1 MSAIIKLKYII
12 VFLWSGLFYFSY
24 AGMGISRFVSLPEL
38 RSASVGFCIM
48 DIETGEIVSSYDS
61 QRLLLPA
68 SALKL
73 LTSATVLGIYGG
85 EHRFYTDVQYS
96 GYIGKDG
103 VLYGDL
109 YIQGCGDPTLGSEYG
124 TRRVFDFRNRLLK
137 ELENAG
143 IHRIEG
149 CIIADD
155 SRFDTEGVSPK
166 WLWEDVGNYFAAGC
180 YGINYRDNTYRLIL
194 RSGAK
199 GSTPVIIGV
208 EPEISGLSF
217 SNHLVSSSNAIDS
230 AYIYGAPFS
239 LRRYIYGS
247 IPEKQDRFVIKG
259 DLPDPALFFANEMA
273 SFLKASRIKV
283 TGTPVTMRILNE
295 NNKTKPLSDRSMLFR
310 YSSDRLSDII
320 RIVNH
325 NSNNLYAEAL
335 LRWIALSR
343 YPEASASKGIE
354 VLKHFWKEKGV
365 FGDDLV
371 MYDGSGL
378 SPVNRISAEMLC
390 RVLDFMAS
398 DKNLQTIFYSSLPCP
413 GVSGT
418 VRSFLKN
425 SSLSKRMRL
434 KSGSM
439 AHVQSYAGYYDSGN
453 KRYAVA
459 IIVNNFSGSRS
470 YLRRV
475 LEQMFEDE
483 LKSL

>member
-1 MSAIIKLKYII
+1 MNISVIKYLI
-12 VFLWSGLFYFSY
+12 VFFWTGLFSFSH
-24 AGMGISRFVSLPEL
+24 AETGISRFVSLPEL
-38 RSASVGFCIM
+38 HSASVGFCIM
-48 DIETGEIVSSYDS
+48 DVETGEIVSSYDS
-61 QRLLLPA
+61 RRLLLPA

-73 LTSATVLGIYGG
+73 LTSATALGIYGG

-96 GYIGKDG
+96 GHIGKDS

-109 YIQGCGDPTLGSEYG
+109 YIRGCGDPTLGSEYG
-124 TRRVFDFRNRLLK
+124 TRQVFDFRNRLLK

-143 IHRIEG
+143 IRRIEG
-149 CIIADD
+149 SIIADD

-180 YGINYRDNTYRLIL
+180 YGINYRDNTYRLTL
-194 RSGAK
+194 RSGIK
-199 GSTPVIIGV
+199 GSIPVIIGV
-208 EPEISGLSF
+208 EPEIPGLSF

-247 IPEKQDRFVIKG
+247 IPEKRDRFVIKG
-259 DLPDPALFFANEMA
+259 DLPDPALFFVNEIT
-273 SFLKASRIKV
+273 SFLKTSRIEV
-283 TGTPVTMRILNE
+283 VGAPVTMRILNE
-295 NNKTKPLSDRSMLFR
+295 EKKIKPLPDRYVLFR

-325 NSNNLYAEAL
+325 NSNNLYAETL

-365 FGDDLV
+365 FLDDLV

-378 SPVNRISAEMLC
+378 SPVNRISAAMLC
-390 RVLDFMAS
+390 RILAAVAS
-398 DKNLQTIFYSSLPCP
+398 DKNLQAVFYSSLPCP

-425 SSLSKRMRL
+425 SSFSKRMRL

-439 AHVQSYAGYYDSGN
+439 THVQSYAGYYDAGN
-453 KRYAVA
+453 KKYAVSV
-459 IIVNNFSGSRS
+459 IVNNFSGSRS
-470 YLRRV
+470 HLRRV
-475 LEQMFEDE
+475 LEQMFETE
-483 LKSL
+483 LRSL

>member
-1 MSAIIKLKYII
+1 M
-12 VFLWSGLFYFSY
+12 
-24 AGMGISRFVSLPEL
+24 
-38 RSASVGFCIM
+38 
-48 DIETGEIVSSYDS
+48 
-61 QRLLLPA
+61 
-68 SALKL
+68 
-73 LTSATVLGIYGG
+73 
-85 EHRFYTDVQYS
+85 
-96 GYIGKDG
+96 
-103 VLYGDL
+103 
-109 YIQGCGDPTLGSEYG
+109 
-124 TRRVFDFRNRLLK
+124 
-137 ELENAG
+137 
-143 IHRIEG
+143 
-149 CIIADD
+149 
-155 SRFDTEGVSPK
+155 
-166 WLWEDVGNYFAAGC
+166 
-180 YGINYRDNTYRLIL
+180 